1 MQQIYSYCLSSSCN
15 VDLFKFGMVSVSY
28 QESRQFSDAYIRKT
42 QDEKSRSW
50 IYCFYSMHS
59 SFQIQS
65 GLAKYTREP
74 DFHNGRNA
82 TTLQLRPRVDWF
94 PYWNWQRLI
103 KCWFYNAG
111 TIVSVWEALCEYD
124 KGDIYET
131 RICHNHTECSVRHFK
146 LVLNEFLLM
155 AAFEVRYLTIV
166 TEFIRF
172 DNCIVDLARWKFN
185 KSKTVSPWPRNV

>member
-1 MQQIYSYCLSSSCN
+1 M
-15 VDLFKFGMVSVSY
+15 
-28 QESRQFSDAYIRKT
+28 
-42 QDEKSRSW
+42 
-50 IYCFYSMHS
+50 
-59 SFQIQS
+59 
-65 GLAKYTREP
+65 KYTRQS

-111 TIVSVWEALCEYD
+111 IIVSIWEALCEYD

-166 TEFIRF
+166 TELIRF

-185 KSKTVSPWPRNV
+185 KSKSVTLTQNCVKEENPFKLKKKLKKDKNSIVKV

>member
-1 MQQIYSYCLSSSCN
+1 MSIFRRRKMKNREAESIFLFNAFFIPVPKWLSE
-15 VDLFKFGMVSVSY
+15 VY
-28 QESRQFSDAYIRKT
+28 KT
-42 QDEKSRSW
+42 VGFP
-50 IYCFYSMHS
+50 Y
-59 SFQIQS
+59 
-65 GLAKYTREP
+65 
-74 DFHNGRNA
+74 GRNA

-111 TIVSVWEALCEYD
+111 IIVSIWEALCEYD

-166 TEFIRF
+166 TELIRF

-185 KSKTVSPWPRNV
+185 KSKTVTLTQNCVKEENPFKL

>member
-1 MQQIYSYCLSSSCN
+1 MSIFRRSKMKNREAESIVFIQSFLHSSS
-15 VDLFKFGMVSVSY
+15 KMV
-28 QESRQFSDAYIRKT
+28 K
-42 QDEKSRSW
+42 RS
-50 IYCFYSMHS
+50 
-59 SFQIQS
+59 IQ
-65 GLAKYTREP
+65 REP

-103 KCWFYNAG
+103 KCWFYNTG
-111 TIVSVWEALCEYD
+111 IIVSIWEALCEYD

-166 TEFIRF
+166 TELIRF

-185 KSKTVSPWPRNV
+185 KSKTVSPWPRIV